1 MFTGNNDGILNSAG
15 KYTQRLKSLS
25 VFLSY
30 AHQILDFN
38 DRVPVQTG
46 IWRVLSLMRLFT
58 SFRGKGARAATS
70 PRSMSSHAGIFIRRL
85 RELIGFPSPNALHAV
100 AQLAKQCF
108 DCGNLPSR
116 TANSCGIPSYSTE
129 PARHTVQ
136 LGWQSFDFH
145 RDNGLRCRKRTT
157 LAAHH
162 SNHLQP
168 PEKPIHDREL
178 NAVRM
183 FARWV

>member
-58 SFRGKGARAATS
+58 SFRGKEARAATS

-85 RELIGFPSPNALHAV
+85 REVIGFPSPNALHAA

-116 TANSCGIPSYSTE
+116 TANSCGIPSYS
-129 PARHTVQ
+129 
-136 LGWQSFDFH
+136 FH
-145 RDNGLRCRKRTT
+145 RTGTPHRAAW
-157 LAAHH
+157 LAIIRFPSRQRSSVPQA
-162 SNHLQP
+162 NHIGGAPLQSP
-168 PEKPIHDREL
+168 TATGET
-178 NAVRM
+178 NS
-183 FARWV
+183 